1 MIADSL
7 KTIVPYDSLTIYRCD
22 FEAGVRRAVVARD
35 GSPT

>member
-7 KTIVPYDSLTIYRCD
+7 KTIVPYDALTIYRCD
-22 FEAGVRRAVVARD
+22 SRPASGGPSSPAT